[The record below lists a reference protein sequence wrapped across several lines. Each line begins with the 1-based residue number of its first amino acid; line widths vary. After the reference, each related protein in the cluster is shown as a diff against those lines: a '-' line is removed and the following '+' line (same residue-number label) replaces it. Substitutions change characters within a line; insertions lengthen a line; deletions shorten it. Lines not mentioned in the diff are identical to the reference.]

1 MFVTTVVVGAVV
13 VSKPFTL
20 TRRPYMRD
28 LIFYL
33 AAVYWTFF
41 VLWENRMSIWISLGE
56 WVEQLNRGKGNNK
69 SETFIYIF
77 LFRVYYDVF
86 CIRCSGHFG

>member
-1 MFVTTVVVGAVV
+1 MLISNKETGLTSSNNKYDNLFSFYTGAGMFVTTIVVGAVV
-13 VSKPFTL
+13 ISKPFTL

-41 VLWENRMSIWISLGE
+41 VLWENRMNIWISLGE
-56 WVEQLNRGKGNNK
+56 WAE
-69 SETFIYIF
+69 
-77 LFRVYYDVF
+77 
-86 CIRCSGHFG
+86 